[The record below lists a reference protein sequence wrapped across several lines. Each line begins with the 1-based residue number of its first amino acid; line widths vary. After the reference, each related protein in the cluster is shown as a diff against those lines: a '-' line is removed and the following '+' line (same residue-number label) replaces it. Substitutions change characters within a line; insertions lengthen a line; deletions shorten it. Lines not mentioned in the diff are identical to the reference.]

1 MHSQINPEGENLSNY
16 IHLNDP
22 HPPSS
27 RPPVTPRTPRTPRRN
42 GFLLH
47 ERSEGNQ
54 KSDESTKHLGSSQSR
69 SSPAG
74 RSGGPPQK
82 RSPSAPM
89 DEDEDTIA
97 DHGVELEASTGS
109 KRMKSEIKVIDIHL

>member
-1 MHSQINPEGENLSNY
+1 MKHSKQ
-16 IHLNDP
+16 
-22 HPPSS
+22 
-27 RPPVTPRTPRTPRRN
+27 
-42 GFLLH
+42 
-47 ERSEGNQ
+47 
-54 KSDESTKHLGSSQSR
+54 SQSR

-82 RSPSAPM
+82 RSPNAPM

-109 KRMKSEIKVIDIHL
+109 KRMKSEIKVIDIFIYRIVVKLYLSTGFVY